1 MDREYT
7 IHDYKGLKFINT
19 TGKEI
24 ITADGKSYPAEEFE
38 LSARVVLVHQ
48 NEPKDVPPE
57 VIYKV
62 RFSEMVHVPNP
73 QDQQWIDSLEEGVLV
88 ISSPRICN
96 TYTYPVCMFKTK
108 ADITGVRYSDPE
120 HIIWIDHN

>member
-1 MDREYT
+1 
-7 IHDYKGLKFINT
+7 
-19 TGKEI
+19 
-24 ITADGKSYPAEEFE
+24 
-38 LSARVVLVHQ
+38 
-48 NEPKDVPPE
+48 
-57 VIYKV
+57 V
-62 RFSEMVHVPNP
+62 RFSEMVHVPDP

-88 ISSPRICN
+88 ISAPRICN